1 MKKVLLG
8 TVGLL
13 ALSLSGPAFAAD
25 MAARP
30 YTKAPM
36 MAPAPIY
43 NWTGLYVGGHIGG
56 AFSRNN
62 NGFGPLVTGGNNSS
76 GRFLGGVQ
84 VGADYQFANTS
95 WVVGVEGQYSWLGR
109 NNNNGFVFPGGFTYF
124 NDQRALGSVTG
135 RVGYA
140 WGPALLYAK
149 GGYAYSDTRD
159 AVFLAGAPIASTFD
173 RGHRNGYTVGGGA
186 EYMFM
191 PSWSAKIEY
200 MYYNF
205 DSSRF
210 VTPIALA
217 PFGGFRDEEHTIKVG
232 VNYRFGWPGGAIAAR
247 Y

>member
-1 MKKVLLG
+1 MKRVLLG

-13 ALSLSGPAFAAD
+13 AISLSSPVVAAD

-43 NWTGLYVGGHIGG
+43 NWTGLYIGGHIGG
-56 AFSRNN
+56 AFDRYSSS
-62 NGFGPLVTGGNNSS
+62 FGPLVTGGNNSG

-84 VGADYQFANTS
+84 VGADYQFAST
-95 WVVGVEGQYSWLGR
+95 WVLGVEAQYSWLGR

-135 RVGYA
+135 RLGYG
-140 WGPALLYAK
+140 WGPALVYAK
-149 GGYAYSDTRD
+149 GGYAYADTRD
-159 AVFLAGAPIASTFD
+159 AVFLAGAPVAVAFD
-173 RGHRNGYTVGGGA
+173 RSHRNGYTVGGGV

-191 PSWSAKIEY
+191 PSWSAKLEY

-205 DSSRF
+205 DRSSF
-210 VTPIALA
+210 TAPAALVA
-217 PFGGFRDEEHTIKVG
+217 FGGFRDEVHTIKAG
-232 VNYRFGWPGGAIAAR
+232 INYRFGWPGAIAAR